1 MVKKKIENL
10 IDRTF
15 LPFKILEYLTDVN
28 QLRNSYIVIVIERK
42 LLRITWN
49 EYRYIF

>member
-15 LPFKILEYLTDVN
+15 LPFKILEYLRDVN
-28 QLRNSYIVIVIERK
+28 QLRNSYHIVIVIERK
-42 LLRITWN
+42 LLRIT
-49 EYRYIF
+49 